1 MILKLYKTNIRPE
14 ANVVVEGLD
23 AYLGELN
30 DEDVKTFPDL
40 KWTQPDIDIMI
51 KLPLS
56 GHITMLNEFNYASLF
71 DPETGNIYYYFI
83 VDLKWKAHQTL
94 RLQLSMDTL
103 NTFWDKLKNDAL
115 SPETR
120 VSRRYFDRWRKYK
133 DTDRVYLC
141 PLIDN
146 HPEDINAP
154 TLFMDGS
161 PTVVGDTKHW
171 TLAYMTEYNQ
181 SDNLSENPTSCF
193 AIPESS
199 MTLSNAGT
207 ISRKFDSNSFP
218 DGTCLC
224 LDYDHT
230 PGARVRIAGSQ
241 TYPFVAD
248 KAGKHCMLIVQNNN
262 SAKGISIIAAP
273 PNSISFEKS
282 VYVEDT
288 AAIYRQPKNFNSRTD
303 YEYWQWDD
311 PINFEFTQLISF
323 SEWYEDNKTD
333 PRLIKIIELPYPP
346 FNETKDSSGGLE
358 IPTGWSVTAGR
369 TLKLTDPSVGFDST
383 VGNKELVPWIGG
395 SVVDV
400 NSMAN
405 PLAYESKLWNSNYYT
420 VKFIYDGNVHVP
432 ALENFVQPKLGSTDY
447 STSITFSS
455 STGMDNSMMFSFR
468 DAEKNTTDFGKY
480 LVCNRSTEIP
490 YYTNEYLNYL
500 RYGKAVD
507 ERNRTLSGAS
517 ALAGGIG
524 SAVSTTAGLMFAF
537 KQAAIGG
544 AYGGVWGAAIGGAIG
559 LVSTVIATTA
569 SISRANDQINAKIDQ
584 YTHQSSSVSVNGD
597 ISLFRKY
604 GKNKLLMAIYKPAEE
619 IKKSLARYFSL
630 YGYSCDEYGKPKSWT
645 TRYWSDYFVISPAFS
660 LTSQIT
666 RDYKNDIASR
676 MQSGFRIM
684 HRHEDKT
691 DHYDWLNTKENWE
704 TSLLS

>member
-40 KWTQPDIDIMI
+40 KWTQPDLDIMI

-83 VDLKWKAHQTL
+83 LDLKWKAHQTL

-120 VSRRYFDRWRKYK
+120 VSRRYFDRWRKNGANLY
-133 DTDRVYLC
+133 
-141 PLIDN
+141 PLIDK

-154 TLFMDGS
+154 TLLMDGS
-161 PTVVGDTKHW
+161 PTVVGNTEHW
-171 TLAYMTEYNQ
+171 TLVYMTEYNR

-199 MTLSNAGT
+199 MMLSNVGT

-224 LDYDHT
+224 LDYEHT

-241 TYPFVAD
+241 TYYPFVAD
-248 KAGKHCMLIVQNNN
+248 KAGKHCMLIVHNKENV
-262 SAKGISIIAAP
+262 KGVDVRVSLPDPGAFA
-273 PNSISFEKS
+273 ES

-288 AAIYRQPKNFNSRTD
+288 AVIYRQPTNFDDKTE
-303 YEYWQWDD
+303 YKYWQWDN
-311 PINFEFTQLISF
+311 PIEFQFNQLMSF

-333 PRLIKIIELPYPP
+333 PRLIKIMELPYPP
-346 FNETKDSSGGLE
+346 FNETINSSGGLI

-369 TLKLTDPSVGFDST
+369 TLKLTDPSVGFSST
-383 VGNKELVPWIGG
+383 VGTENLIPLTMAA
-395 SVVDV
+395 SMV
-400 NSMAN
+400 NVNTVAN
-405 PLAYESKLWNSNYYT
+405 PLELETKLWNSNYYT

-432 ALENFVQPKLGSTDY
+432 ALENFVQPRTGPTDY
-447 STSITFSS
+447 STSIAFSS
-455 STGMDNSMMFSFR
+455 STGMDNSMMFSFS
-468 DAEKNTTDFGKY
+468 DAEKKTTDFGNY
-480 LVCNRSTEIP
+480 LICNRSTEIP

-507 ERNRTLSGAS
+507 ERNKALSTASSVVSGVGAGIS
-517 ALAGGIG
+517 TAAALGFSLAGAGF
-524 SAVSTTAGLMFAF
+524 SA
-537 KQAAIGG
+537 GG
-544 AYGGVWGAAIGGAIG
+544 PVGAVIGAAVG
-559 LVSTVIATTA
+559 LASTAIATWS
-569 SISRANDQINAKIDQ
+569 SIARANDQMNAKIDQ
-584 YTHQSSSVSVNGD
+584 YTHQSSSISVNGD

-604 GKNKLLMAIYKPAEE
+604 GRNKLLMATYSPDDE
-619 IKKSLARYFSL
+619 IRKSLAKYFTL
-630 YGYSCDEYGKPKSWT
+630 YGYACDEYGKPKSWI

-666 RDYKNDIASR
+666 SDYKNDIASR
-676 MQSGFRIM
+676 MQSGFRIL
-684 HRHEDKT
+684 HRHENQPDR
-691 DHYDWLNTKENWE
+691 HYDWGNTRENWE
-704 TSLLS
+704 ISLML

>member
-40 KWTQPDIDIMI
+40 KWTQPDLDIMI

-115 SPETR
+115 APETR
-120 VSRRYFDRWRKYK
+120 VSRRYFDRWRKNGANLY
-133 DTDRVYLC
+133 
-141 PLIDN
+141 PLIDK

-154 TLFMDGS
+154 TLYMDGS
-161 PTVVGDTKHW
+161 PTEVGNTEHW
-171 TLAYMTEYNQ
+171 TLVYMTEYNQ

-199 MTLSNAGT
+199 MMISDAGT
-207 ISRKFDSNSFP
+207 ISRTLDSKSFP

-230 PGARVRIAGSQ
+230 PGARVRNTSSGQ
-241 TYPFVAD
+241 ELFVAD
-248 KAGKHCMLIVQNNN
+248 HAGKHCMLIVQNKET
-262 SAKGISIIAAP
+262 AKGISVIAP
-273 PNSISFEKS
+273 GFSTFGNS
-282 VYVEDT
+282 VDVTDT
-288 AAIYRQPKNFNSRTD
+288 AVIYRQPKNFDNQTE
-303 YEYWQWDD
+303 YQYWQWDN
-311 PINFEFTQLISF
+311 PIRFEFNQLMSF

-346 FNETKDSSGGLE
+346 FNEIRNSSGGLL
-358 IPTGWSVTAGR
+358 IPPGWSLTAGR
-369 TLKLTDPSVGFDST
+369 TLKLTNPSFGFSSMLGT
-383 VGNKELVPWIGG
+383 KNLVPFTMAA
-395 SVVDV
+395 SMVNV
-400 NSMAN
+400 NSVAN
-405 PLAYESKLWNSNYYT
+405 PLELETKLWNSNYYT

-432 ALENFVQPKLGSTDY
+432 ALENFVQPKTGPTDY
-447 STSITFSS
+447 STSVTFSS
-455 STGMDNSMMFSFR
+455 STGMDNSIMFSFS
-468 DAEKNTTDFGKY
+468 DTEKKTTDFGNY
-480 LVCNRSTEIP
+480 LICNRSTEIP
-490 YYTNEYLNYL
+490 YYTNEYTNYL

-507 ERNRTLSGAS
+507 ERNRFFSGAS
-517 ALAGGIG
+517 AVVGGIG
-524 SAVSTTAGLMFAF
+524 SAVSTTAGLAFAMQ
-537 KQAAIGG
+537 QAAIGG
-544 AYGGVWGAAIGGAIG
+544 AAGGALGTFIGGTIG
-559 LVSTVIATTA
+559 LISTVIATTS

-604 GKNKLLMAIYKPAEE
+604 GKNKLLMATYSPDNE
-619 IKKSLARYFSL
+619 IRTSLARYFSL
-630 YGYSCDEYGKPKSWT
+630 YGYSCDEYGKPNSWT

-660 LTSQIT
+660 FTSQIT
-666 RDYKNDIASR
+666 SDYKNDIASR
-676 MQSGFRIM
+676 MQSGFRIL
-684 HRHEDKT
+684 HRHENQPDR
-691 DHYDWLNTKENWE
+691 HYDWGNTRENWE
-704 TSLLS
+704 ISLML

>member
-40 KWTQPDIDIMI
+40 KWTQPDLDIMI

-120 VSRRYFDRWRKYK
+120 VSRRYFDRWRKNGATLY
-133 DTDRVYLC
+133 
-141 PLIDN
+141 PLIDK

-154 TLFMDGS
+154 ALLMDGS
-161 PTVVGDTKHW
+161 PTAVGNTEHW
-171 TLAYMTEYNQ
+171 TLVYMTEYNQ

-199 MTLSNAGT
+199 IMLSNTGT
-207 ISRKFDSNSFP
+207 ISRIFDSNSFP
-218 DGTCLC
+218 NGTCLC

-230 PGARVRIAGSQ
+230 PGAIVRNHVTGENL
-241 TYPFVAD
+241 FVAD
-248 KAGKHCMLIVQNNN
+248 QAGKHCMLVIQNNV
-262 SAKGISIIAAP
+262 SAKGVSVISAP
-273 PNSISFEKS
+273 PNSISLAAS
-282 VYVEDT
+282 VYVDGT
-288 AAIYRQPKNFNSRTD
+288 AVIYRQPNNFNSVTP
-303 YEYWQWDD
+303 YQYWQWDNLID
-311 PINFEFTQLISF
+311 FEFNQLISF

-346 FNETKDSSGGLE
+346 FNEIINSHGGWE
-358 IPTGWSVTAGR
+358 IPTGWSLTSGR
-369 TLKLTDPSVGFDST
+369 TLKLTDPTVGFSST
-383 VGNKELVPWIGG
+383 VGTENLLPFTLAA
-395 SVVDV
+395 SMVDV
-400 NSMAN
+400 KSVAN
-405 PLAYESKLWNSNYYT
+405 PLELETKLWNSNYYT

-432 ALENFVQPKLGSTDY
+432 TLENFVQPRFGSTDY

-455 STGMDNSMMFSFR
+455 STGMDNSIMFSFS
-468 DAEKNTTDFGKY
+468 DTEKKTTDFGNY

-490 YYTNEYLNYL
+490 YYNLEYLNYI

-517 ALAGGIG
+517 ALVGGIG
-524 SAVSTTAGLMFAF
+524 SAVSTASGLAFAL
-537 KQAAIGG
+537 KGAEIGG
-544 AYGGVWGAAIGGAIG
+544 GAGGTVGMFIGGVIG
-559 LVSTVIATTA
+559 LVTTAIATTA
-569 SISRANDQINAKIDQ
+569 SIARANDQMNAKIDQ

-604 GKNKLLMAIYKPAEE
+604 GKNKLLMATYSPDNE
-619 IKKSLARYFSL
+619 IRKSLAKYFTL
-630 YGYSCDEYGKPKSWT
+630 YGYACDEYGKPNSWI

-676 MQSGFRIM
+676 MQSGFRIL
-684 HRHEDKT
+684 HRHENQPDR
-691 DHYDWLNTKENWE
+691 HYDWDNTRENWE
-704 TSLLS
+704 ISLM